1 LLRPSAL
8 EEEAEMTLKRAD
20 RKELNLAPRTP
31 KGEALNTLILTLFRT
46 RGRLSQVSDAL
57 SRDLGLSSARWQVL
71 GAIASGPKS
80 PAQIA
85 RNTELTRQ
93 GVLWVVQSMEK
104 DELIELAHNPDHRR
118 AKLVR
123 ATALGDKLYREMSRR
138 QRGWVNELA
147 GSFNKQELELATK
160 VLQTLFEKLSP
171 SRAET

>member
-1 LLRPSAL
+1 MP
-8 EEEAEMTLKRAD
+8 LKRT
-20 RKELNLAPRTP
+20 ESSAPDFVERTP
-31 KGEALNTLILTLFRT
+31 KGEALNNLILTLFRA
-46 RGRLSQVSDAL
+46 RGRLSQAGDVL

-71 GAIASGPKS
+71 GAIASGSKS

-104 DELIELAHNPDHRR
+104 DGLIELTHNPDHRR

-123 ATALGDKLYREMSRR
+123 ATALGDKLYREISRR

-147 GSFNKQELELATK
+147 GPFNKQELELATK
-160 VLQTLFEKLSP
+160 VLQTLFDKLG
-171 SRAET
+171 SRRDET